1 MYAPCMHSAQGARV
15 RGQTEEAAMGEQLR
29 YLLVIQWSN
38 EDQVYIVSF
47 PEWEAD
53 GLIGHTHGDTY
64 EEAVRKGKE
73 VIHILMESARA
84 EGKPLPSPRT
94 FVSVEPVS

>member
-1 MYAPCMHSAQGARV
+1 
-15 RGQTEEAAMGEQLR
+15 MGEQLR

-53 GLIGHTHGDTY
+53 GLIGHTHGDSY

-73 VIHILMESARA
+73 VLHILMESARA
-84 EGKPLPSPRT
+84 EGEPLPSPRT
-94 FVSVEPVS
+94 FVSAEQVS